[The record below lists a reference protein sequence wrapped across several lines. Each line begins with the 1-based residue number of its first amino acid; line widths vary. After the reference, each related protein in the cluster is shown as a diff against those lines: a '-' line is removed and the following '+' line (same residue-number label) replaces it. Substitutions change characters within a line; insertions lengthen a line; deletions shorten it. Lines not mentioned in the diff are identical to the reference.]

1 MRKRKWRILSLL
13 LVAVMTLGIL
23 FGCSKDNKTEKQIVG
38 DWFMCYSK
46 TSDSSQDYY
55 EEDTYTQ
62 ETSNMFLSFYN
73 DGTMKASTNPDLGG
87 SEQYVVNGTWSIED
101 GTLIMTHPEDGSE
114 SYSKSLLFL
123 PHHSRCSETTVI
135 SAGTPMRAGNIV
147 SPRPSLTYRNWR
159 LPDWESPEYRPLF
172 SRKTRRLGSRPKIL
186 HWAL

>member
-1 MRKRKWRILSLL
+1 MP
-13 LVAVMTLGIL
+13 VM

-62 ETSNMFLSFYN
+62 ETSNMFMSFYN

-101 GTLIMTHPEDGSE
+101 GTLIMTYPEDGSE
-114 SYSKSLLFL
+114 SYSISFESDNLF
-123 PHHSRCSETTVI
+123 
-135 SAGTPMRAGNIV
+135 
-147 SPRPSLTYRNWR
+147 Y
-159 LPDWESPEYRPLF
+159 
-172 SRKTRRLGSRPKIL
+172 
-186 HWAL
+186 